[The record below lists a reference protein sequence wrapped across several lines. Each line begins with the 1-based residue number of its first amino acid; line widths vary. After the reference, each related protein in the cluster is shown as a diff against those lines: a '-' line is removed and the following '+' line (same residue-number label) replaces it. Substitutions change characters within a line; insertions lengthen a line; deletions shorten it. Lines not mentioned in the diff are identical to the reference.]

1 MFSKTF
7 KNGMDDDD
15 VDKKHM
21 YIYRR
26 RCSYFLRHF
35 HIETPRNAHL
45 YIPPFHLWTIKYL
58 DQHVK
63 IGNVFYVYRPFSFFD
78 LFKLFVFFTRRTHGQ
93 FVFFENESIQPTA
106 GICPMATHVANKVN
120 LIYGCCCS
128 TNAIDCCG
136 TLL

>member
-1 MFSKTF
+1 MQLSKCDIFRIKSQTQQQPKKKIVKNFFFKTF
-7 KNGMDDDD
+7 KNGMDDDDD

-21 YIYRR
+21 YIYR

-63 IGNVFYVYRPFSFFD
+63 IGNAFFYVYPPFSFLTCLSCLFCLLAVHTD
-78 LFKLFVFFTRRTHGQ
+78 LFFSKTK
-93 FVFFENESIQPTA
+93 A
-106 GICPMATHVANKVN
+106 
-120 LIYGCCCS
+120 
-128 TNAIDCCG
+128 
-136 TLL
+136 

>member
-1 MFSKTF
+1 MQLSKCDIFRIKSQTKQQKKKLLRKTF

-15 VDKKHM
+15 VDKKQM

-63 IGNVFYVYRPFSFFD
+63 IGNVFFFYVYPPFSFLTCLSC
-78 LFKLFVFFTRRTHGQ
+78 LFSLLAVHTDSLF
-93 FVFFENESIQPTA
+93 FFENESIQPTA
-106 GICPMATHVANKVN
+106 GMSDGDTR
-120 LIYGCCCS
+120 S
-128 TNAIDCCG
+128 
-136 TLL
+136 